1 MQGTAAS
8 KGLFSKE
15 GNNTAYCW
23 YPILDGEAA
32 CDHWHFCEN
41 AKGRVN
47 YRVSNSRHYIL
58 WSVITTLNLGFI
70 LKVDIKSESWRL
82 AVLFFALFLKIG
94 RYMIIMALDENCSDY
109 RVYNVIV
116 ALDEFCSVNK
126 TALRYE
132 LRFGQHGEILTD
144 FQK

>member
-1 MQGTAAS
+1 
-8 KGLFSKE
+8 
-15 GNNTAYCW
+15 
-23 YPILDGEAA
+23 
-32 CDHWHFCEN
+32 
-41 AKGRVN
+41 
-47 YRVSNSRHYIL
+47 
-58 WSVITTLNLGFI
+58 
-70 LKVDIKSESWRL
+70 
-82 AVLFFALFLKIG
+82 
-94 RYMIIMALDENCSDY
+94 MIIMALDENCSDY